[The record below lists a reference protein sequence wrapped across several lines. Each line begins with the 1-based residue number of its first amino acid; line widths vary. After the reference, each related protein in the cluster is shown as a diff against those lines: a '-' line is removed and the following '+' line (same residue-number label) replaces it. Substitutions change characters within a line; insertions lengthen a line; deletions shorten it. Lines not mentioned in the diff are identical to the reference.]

1 MDEGHDNG
9 EDSGALEQEITHQR
23 LRTVLYGEID
33 AGLPPVNTL
42 VYGRTLEPD
51 MTEQLSADD
60 WIKAGLKALAKSG
73 FTALK
78 ADPLAKAVGVS
89 RGSFYWHFADLGAFH
104 TALLKRWREIAA
116 DQIIADVEAGSDEPL
131 KALLRRTFGARLD
144 LERAVRNW
152 AAFDPAA
159 QGAVRAID
167 RRRLDYIETL
177 LEKRGLTPATAR
189 ARAQILYWTF
199 LGFALSGTPV
209 PAARLEGLLDQ
220 ILRMVSA

>member
-1 MDEGHDNG
+1 
-9 EDSGALEQEITHQR
+9 
-23 LRTVLYGEID
+23 
-33 AGLPPVNTL
+33 
-42 VYGRTLEPD
+42 

-78 ADPLAKAVGVS
+78 ADPLAKSMGVS

-104 TALLKRWREIAA
+104 AAVLRRWREIAA
-116 DQIIADVEAGSDEPL
+116 EQIIADVEAGSDEPL

-152 AAFDPAA
+152 AAFDSAA
-159 QGAVRAID
+159 QTAVRAID

-177 LEKRGLTPATAR
+177 LERRGLDAAIAE
-189 ARAQILYWTF
+189 ARAQLLYWTF
-199 LGFALSGTPV
+199 LGFALSAAPL
-209 PAARLEGLLDQ
+209 PAARLRPLLDEL
-220 ILRMVSA
+220 LRMVAG

>member
-1 MDEGHDNG
+1 MVRIWN
-9 EDSGALEQEITHQR
+9 R
-23 LRTVLYGEID
+23 
-33 AGLPPVNTL
+33 
-42 VYGRTLEPD
+42 D

-78 ADPLAKAVGVS
+78 ADPLARAMGVS

-104 TALLKRWREIAA
+104 AGLLKRWREVAA
-116 DQIIADVEAGSDEPL
+116 DEIIAEVEATDADPL
-131 KALLRRTFGARLD
+131 EALLRRTFGARLE

-152 AAFDPAA
+152 AAFDAAA
-159 QGAVRAID
+159 QAAVRAID

-177 LEKRGLTPATAR
+177 LERRGLDAATAA
-189 ARAQILYWTF
+189 ARAQIMNWTF

-209 PAARLEGLLDQ
+209 PAARLKALLDEIQ
-220 ILRMVSA
+220 RMVST

>member
-1 MDEGHDNG
+1 
-9 EDSGALEQEITHQR
+9 
-23 LRTVLYGEID
+23 
-33 AGLPPVNTL
+33 
-42 VYGRTLEPD
+42 

-60 WIKAGLKALAKSG
+60 WVKEGLKTLAKNG

-78 ADPLAKAVGVS
+78 ADPLAKAMGVS

-104 TALLKRWREIAA
+104 AAVLKRWREIAA
-116 DQIIADVEAGSDEPL
+116 EQIIADVEADSDEPL
-131 KALLRRTFGARLD
+131 KSLLRRSFGARLD

-177 LEKRGLTPATAR
+177 LEKRGLASAMAQ

-199 LGFALSGTPV
+199 LGFALSGAPV
-209 PAARLEGLLDQ
+209 PAVRLQALLDELWQ
-220 ILRMVSA
+220 MVSA

>member
-1 MDEGHDNG
+1 
-9 EDSGALEQEITHQR
+9 
-23 LRTVLYGEID
+23 
-33 AGLPPVNTL
+33 
-42 VYGRTLEPD
+42 

-60 WIKAGLKALAKSG
+60 WIKEGLKALAKSG

-78 ADPLAKAVGVS
+78 ADPLAKTMGVS

-104 TALLKRWREIAA
+104 AAVLKRWREIAA
-116 DQIIADVEAGSDEPL
+116 ERIIADVEAAGDEPL
-131 KALLRRTFGARLD
+131 MALLRRSFGARLD

-152 AAFDPAA
+152 AAFDAAA

-167 RRRLDYIETL
+167 RRRLDYIEQL
-177 LEKRGLTPATAR
+177 LAKRGLEAATAQ

-209 PAARLEGLLDQ
+209 PAARLQALLDELFAM
-220 ILRMVSA
+220 IFA

>member
-1 MDEGHDNG
+1 
-9 EDSGALEQEITHQR
+9 
-23 LRTVLYGEID
+23 
-33 AGLPPVNTL
+33 
-42 VYGRTLEPD
+42 

-60 WIKAGLKALAKSG
+60 WISQGIKALTKGG

-78 ADPLAKAVGVS
+78 ADPLARTMGVS

-104 TALLKRWREIAA
+104 AAVLKRWREIAA
-116 DQIIADVEAGSDEPL
+116 EEIIAGVEADSDEPL

-167 RRRLDYIETL
+167 RRRVDYIEAL
-177 LEKRGLTPATAR
+177 LERRGLTAATAQ

-199 LGFALSGTPV
+199 LGFALSAAPV
-209 PAARLEGLLDQ
+209 PAPRLQGLLDEIQ
-220 ILRMVSA
+220 RMASG

>member
-1 MDEGHDNG
+1 
-9 EDSGALEQEITHQR
+9 
-23 LRTVLYGEID
+23 
-33 AGLPPVNTL
+33 
-42 VYGRTLEPD
+42 

-60 WIKAGLKALAKSG
+60 WISQGIKTLTRSG

-78 ADPLAKAVGVS
+78 ADPLAKTMGVS

-104 TALLKRWREIAA
+104 AAVLKRWREIAA
-116 DQIIADVEAGSDEPL
+116 EEIIAGVEADSDEPL
-131 KALLRRTFGARLD
+131 TALLRRTFGARLD

-159 QGAVRAID
+159 QAAVRAID

-177 LEKRGLTPATAR
+177 LQRRGFSATIAQ

-209 PAARLEGLLDQ
+209 APARLQGLLDQ
-220 ILRMVSA
+220 IQRMVAS

>member
-1 MDEGHDNG
+1 
-9 EDSGALEQEITHQR
+9 
-23 LRTVLYGEID
+23 
-33 AGLPPVNTL
+33 
-42 VYGRTLEPD
+42 
-51 MTEQLSADD
+51 MTEQLTADD
-60 WIKAGLKALAKSG
+60 WIKEGLKALAKSG

-78 ADPLAKAVGVS
+78 ADPLAKAMGVS

-104 TALLKRWREIAA
+104 AAVLKRWREIAA
-116 DQIIADVEAGSDEPL
+116 EQIIADVEAGGDEPL
-131 KALLRRTFGARLD
+131 EALLRRSFGARLD

-152 AAFDPAA
+152 AAFDAAA

-167 RRRLDYIETL
+167 RRRIDYIATL
-177 LEKRGLTPATAR
+177 LTMRGLVPATAQ

-209 PAARLEGLLDQ
+209 PAARLQDLLDE

>member
-1 MDEGHDNG
+1 
-9 EDSGALEQEITHQR
+9 
-23 LRTVLYGEID
+23 
-33 AGLPPVNTL
+33 
-42 VYGRTLEPD
+42 

-60 WIKAGLKALAKSG
+60 WISQGIKALTRSG

-78 ADPLAKAVGVS
+78 ADPLARAMGVS

-104 TALLKRWREIAA
+104 AAILKRWREIAA
-116 DQIIADVEAGSDEPL
+116 EAIIADVEADSDDPL

-159 QGAVRAID
+159 QSAVRAID
-167 RRRLDYIETL
+167 RRRLDYIEAL
-177 LEKRGLTPATAR
+177 LARRGLTPAMAQ

-199 LGFALSGTPV
+199 LGYALSGPPV
-209 PAARLEGLLDQ
+209 PAARLPALLDE